1 MGYLSHRVD
10 PDELKPGDHI
20 YTWRT
25 AFTYAHHGFAGIYV
39 GGNKVIHFTCD
50 QENAKSNSGW
60 NLSSSLPLP
69 SSCLNSSSLNSSCLN
84 SSCLNSSCLNSSS
97 LNSSSLNSSCLNSSS
112 LNSSCLNSSSL
123 NSSCLNSSCLNS
135 SCLNSSCLNSSC
147 LNSSCLNSSSLNS
160 SSLNSIDCGF
170 SLPNCDSGLCL
181 CTYYCGFHLPESGV
195 TSSCLNCFIGTGS
208 LYLYQ
213 YGVNKWRHLS
223 KLRGGTSTTAPCD
236 PPQVVIHRAMCLF
249 NSQAGFGK
257 YDVYTNNCE
266 DFALYCKTGLL
277 IPVKRVT
284 GSSGQVNFI
293 YNAPWKTALVSV
305 ALKVVCGTVAGAVGG
320 GYTVGKHYMNR
331 YKYDIGVRND
341 VVKVKVED
349 VGSFRGC

>member
-10 PDELKPGDHI
+10 RDELKPGDHI

-25 AFTYAHHGFAGIYV
+25 AFTYAHHGIYV

-50 QENAKSNSGW
+50 QENVKSNSGW
-60 NLSSSLPLP
+60 NLSSSLPVP
-69 SSCLNSSSLNSSCLN
+69 SSCLNSSYLNSSCLN
-84 SSCLNSSCLNSSS
+84 SSC
-97 LNSSSLNSSCLNSSS
+97 
-112 LNSSCLNSSSL
+112 
-123 NSSCLNSSCLNS
+123 
-135 SCLNSSCLNSSC
+135 
-147 LNSSCLNSSSLNS
+147 
-160 SSLNSIDCGF
+160 LNSIDCGF

-195 TSSCLNCFIGTGS
+195 TFSCLNCFIGTGS
-208 LYLYQ
+208 VYLYQ
-213 YGVNKWRHLS
+213 YGVNKWTHLS
-223 KLRGGTSTTAPCD
+223 KLRGGTSTTSPCD

-249 NSQAGFGK
+249 NSQAGFGN

-284 GSSGQVNFI
+284 GSSGQVNFV

-305 ALKVVCGTVAGAVGG
+305 ALKVVCGTVVGAVGG
-320 GYTVGKHYMNR
+320 GYTVGKHYRNR
-331 YKYDIGVRND
+331 YQSDIGVRND
-341 VVKVKVED
+341 VVKVNVED
-349 VGSFRGC
+349 VGSFRG

>member
-10 PDELKPGDHI
+10 RDELKPGDHI

-25 AFTYAHHGFAGIYV
+25 AFTYAHHGLYLQSIFNFAVLILYSNQGLQIFTYGNTILNTGIYV

-97 LNSSSLNSSCLNSSS
+97 LNSS
-112 LNSSCLNSSSL
+112 
-123 NSSCLNSSCLNS
+123 CLNSSCLNS
-135 SCLNSSCLNSSC
+135 SCLNSSS
-147 LNSSCLNSSSLNS
+147 LNSSSLNS

-195 TSSCLNCFIGTGS
+195 TFSCLNCFIGTGS
-208 LYLYQ
+208 VYLYQ
-213 YGVNKWRHLS
+213 YGVNKWMHLS
-223 KLRGGTSTTAPCD
+223 KLRGGTSTTSPCD

-249 NSQAGFGK
+249 NSQPGFGN

-284 GSSGQVNFI
+284 GSSGQVNFV

-305 ALKVVCGTVAGAVGG
+305 ALRVVGGTVAGAVGG

-331 YKYDIGVRND
+331 YKSDIGVRND
-341 VVKVKVED
+341 VVKVNVED
-349 VGSFRGC
+349 VGLFRG